1 MVVWVIVVQHE
12 NDSSDEQWQTFHSLR
27 KKSSSAPS
35 EKSFVSETFHFDR
48 LVCSDSYLSCFSM
61 QVTGRSFFFLCN

>member
-1 MVVWVIVVQHE
+1 MVDVSQSE
-12 NDSSDEQWQTFHSLR
+12 

-35 EKSFVSETFHFDR
+35 EKSFISETFHFDR

-61 QVTGRSFFFLCN
+61 QVTGRSFFFYVTNIISVKKISLLLEKT

>member
-1 MVVWVIVVQHE
+1 MADVSQSE
-12 NDSSDEQWQTFHSLR
+12 
-27 KKSSSAPS
+27 KKSSSAPG

-61 QVTGRSFFFLCN
+61 QVTGRSFFFSM